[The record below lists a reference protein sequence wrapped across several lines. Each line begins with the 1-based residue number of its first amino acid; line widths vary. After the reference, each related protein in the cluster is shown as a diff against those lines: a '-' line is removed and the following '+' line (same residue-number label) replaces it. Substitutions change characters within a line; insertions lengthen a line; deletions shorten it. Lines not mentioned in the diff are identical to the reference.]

1 MALTLSTAAKNGSV
15 DGVTALVDGGTTNAT
30 GDIVIKD
37 ASSNILVTIDLQNPA
52 FATAASGS
60 ASANGLPL
68 SGTVSV
74 AGTAASFDL
83 RDRDNAVVF
92 SGTVTATGGGG
103 DMELSNTT
111 LAVNDT
117 VSLNSF
123 NVSQP

>member
-52 FATAASGS
+52 FAAAASGS

-83 RDRDNAVVF
+83 RDRDNTVVF